1 MVRLTF
7 VSILF
12 RIKLLKHNFR
22 IKNRIKSS
30 FVASKVRDE
39 REREKKNFL
48 SLNRE
53 IFVRASTKAKLID
66 DEEKILRFL
75 RISSEDFA
83 AITKQYPN
91 PIQLGKVSP

>member
-39 REREKKNFL
+39 REREKKKLPLVKSRNLRTCFDEGEA
-48 SLNRE
+48 NR
-53 IFVRASTKAKLID
+53 
-66 DEEKILRFL
+66 
-75 RISSEDFA
+75 
-83 AITKQYPN
+83 
-91 PIQLGKVSP
+91 

>member
-39 REREKKNFL
+39 REREKKKFPLVKSRNLRTCFDEGEA
-48 SLNRE
+48 NR
-53 IFVRASTKAKLID
+53 
-66 DEEKILRFL
+66 
-75 RISSEDFA
+75 
-83 AITKQYPN
+83 
-91 PIQLGKVSP
+91 

>member
-39 REREKKNFL
+39 RERKKK
-48 SLNRE
+48 
-53 IFVRASTKAKLID
+53 T
-66 DEEKILRFL
+66 
-75 RISSEDFA
+75 SSR
-83 AITKQYPN
+83 
-91 PIQLGKVSP
+91 